1 MFSIRFMIVTAF
13 AAVVALVVLGL
24 LIWIPESFFV
34 TRIVML
40 VCVGVILLS
49 VAVFLSIVKI
59 LAICYLVLIGL
70 LIGTVFIPGN
80 PQPSRETYVRRLRA
94 CEGVSYVWGGENWRG
109 LDCSGL
115 LRQGYMQACLFD
127 AVQNLDPRLLR
138 KGFDVWLWDASAKEL
153 LSGYDSR
160 TIDQGI
166 EGTINSLHENHLQ
179 IGDMAITKDGV
190 HCLAYLGKSE
200 WVSADPALGR
210 VVITKAPDRDFSW
223 FSSTIRVVRWQALRP
238 EQTNNPSGNK

>member
-13 AAVVALVVLGL
+13 AAVAALVILGL
-24 LIWIPESFFV
+24 LIWIPESFLV

-40 VCVGVILLS
+40 VCVGVVLLS
-49 VAVFLSIVKI
+49 IAIFLSIVKT
-59 LAICYLVLIGL
+59 LALGYLILIGL
-70 LIGTVFIPGN
+70 LIGTLFIPGD
-80 PQPSRETYVRRLRA
+80 PQPSCSTYVRRLRA
-94 CEGVSYVWGGENWRG
+94 CEGIPYVWGGENWRG

-153 LSGYDSR
+153 LGGYGGR
-160 TIDQGI
+160 TTDQGI
-166 EGTINSLHENHLQ
+166 EGTINSLSENHLQ
-179 IGDMAITKDGV
+179 IGDLAITKDGV
-190 HCLAYLGKSE
+190 HCLAYLGNAE
-200 WVSADPALGR
+200 WVSADPALNR

-223 FSSTIRVVRWQALRP
+223 FSNTVRIVRWQALRP
-238 EQTNNPSGNK
+238 EQTAKGLEKK